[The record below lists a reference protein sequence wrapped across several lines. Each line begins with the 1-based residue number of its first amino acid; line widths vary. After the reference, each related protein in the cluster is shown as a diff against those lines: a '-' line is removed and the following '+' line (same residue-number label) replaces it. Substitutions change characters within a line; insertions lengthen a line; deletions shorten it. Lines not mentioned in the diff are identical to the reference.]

1 MASTDP
7 TTAPTAATPEVWLL
21 SALTQVVDAGAI
33 DLPLMPEA
41 AAQIMDLVNDP
52 KADAKKLA
60 VILQRDPSLASHV
73 LRVANSTAFA
83 PREPIVSLQQAISRL
98 GMTNLTQ
105 IATAVAVKSKVF
117 QVRGYEDL
125 LRDVWFHSATA
136 GAYAKEVA
144 RLRRHNVEGAFLCG
158 LLHDIGKPIVLQS
171 AVDLAA
177 QKGVKVERAVMEAAM
192 DALHGRVGSLLASK
206 WKLPAFMQSVM
217 VHHHDPANAK
227 EHVEDT
233 RIACLADRLSYWAKD
248 GDPAKA
254 EELRR
259 LPVIAALNLYAE
271 DWQALVGARERVLK
285 IAEAYA

>member
-1 MASTDP
+1 
-7 TTAPTAATPEVWLL
+7 LL
-21 SALTQVVDAGAI
+21 GELARVVDSGAL
-33 DLPLMPEA
+33 DLPVMPEA
-41 AAQIMDLVNDP
+41 AAQILDLVNDP
-52 KADAKKLA
+52 AADAKKLA
-60 VILQRDPSLASHV
+60 AILQRDPSLASHV

-98 GMTNLTQ
+98 GLTNLTQ
-105 IATAVAVKSKVF
+105 IATAVAVKTKVF

-125 LRDVWFHSATA
+125 LRELWFHSATA

-171 AVDLAA
+171 AVDLVNQAN
-177 QKGVKVERAVMEAAM
+177 VKVERVVMEAAL
-192 DALHGRVGSLLASK
+192 DALHGRVGALLAAK

-217 VHHHDPANAK
+217 LHHHDPAQAK
-227 EHVEDT
+227 EHVEDA
-233 RIACLADRLSYWAKD
+233 RIACLADRLSYWAKE
-248 GDPAKA
+248 GDAAKT

-259 LPVIAALNLYAE
+259 LPVIAALNLYAD
-271 DWQALVGARERVLK
+271 DWQALVAARDRVLK